1 MGARLLEVLKKS
13 FILLTLGWFYL
24 VRYRTG
30 TFQIHCPIRTFTGW
44 LCPGCGI
51 SQMFCDLYVLDF
63 PSAWR
68 HNPVAFLSLPV
79 LLILGL
85 RIISQYTKNGN
96 PKVSKS
102 GNAALWIMVAALF
115 TYGVLRNF

>member
-24 VRYRTG
+24 VLYRTG

-51 SQMFCDLYVLDF
+51 SQMFCDLYALDL

-68 HNPVAFLSLPV
+68 HNPIAFLSFPV
-79 LLILGL
+79 LVILGL
-85 RIISQYTKNGN
+85 RIHYRYIKDGSRM
-96 PKVSKS
+96 VSKRCD
-102 GNAALWIMVAALF
+102 AVLWIMVATFLTF
-115 TYGVLRNF
+115 GIFRNF